1 MAPFRKVTF
10 KILGPT
16 TILMVVIMWLC
27 LPVYWGSRA
36 STWVF
41 KTRRGAKL
49 TDSVE
54 VECIH
59 GQVDRARD

>member
-1 MAPFRKVTF
+1 MAPFRKITF

-36 STWVF
+36 STW
-41 KTRRGAKL
+41 
-49 TDSVE
+49 SS
-54 VECIH
+54 
-59 GQVDRARD
+59 